1 MIGRLEGILKNE
13 LCTAVHICNSCTQEV
28 KMRGLVVL
36 GQLRLHKR
44 QCLNTHGNKFRG
56 RKTVRGSMPSL
67 SVFELQ
73 ASQNYMKPDF
83 KISNKTK
90 QKHSK
95 PSNKAQHNTYQQIE
109 VPVMSSGL

>member
-1 MIGRLEGILKNE
+1 MVPFHSIVNSKMKTKRKGVGKADYHIADSNHVVKKKIYMVMIGRLEGILKNE

-56 RKTVRGSMPSL
+56 RKTVRSSMPSL
-67 SVFELQ
+67 SV
-73 ASQNYMKPDF
+73 Y
-83 KISNKTK
+83 
-90 QKHSK
+90 
-95 PSNKAQHNTYQQIE
+95 
-109 VPVMSSGL
+109 